1 MNKIRA
7 ISTGAL
13 IWLFIFITFASLSYV
28 PVIKHSLTQQA
39 LIVGVFIIPFALL
52 GASLFY
58 KNGNKLHGL
67 VAGVIMSI
75 TAIILDA
82 LITVPLVEIPKGGSY
97 ESFFTFP
104 LFWLLVA
111 INTVTIYLYWKLSTK
126 RSQT

>member
-39 LIVGVFIIPFALL
+39 LIVGVLIIPFAFL

-67 VAGVIMSI
+67 VTSVIMSI

-97 ESFFTFP
+97 ESYFTFP

-111 INTVTIYLYWKLSTK
+111 INTATIYLYWKLRIKLS
-126 RSQT
+126 